1 METFVQ
7 LYQRLDQ
14 TQSTQAKQQALVA
27 YFRGADPHEAAWV
40 VRLLRGEHARRFIS
54 PRKLRQ
60 WVADYLDLPLELVD
74 SCHQQVGDLAETIA
88 LLLPNR
94 STPEGALPPLYWLAE
109 KEFPRLAQAAED
121 EQRATL
127 RYYWEKLGFYE
138 CFLFHKLLL
147 GAMRVGVAEG
157 LLMRALAEA
166 LHLPEGTI
174 AQKLASLPPPSPA
187 FYAYLHQESGPNT
200 EPYPFFLAYPIEDL
214 GTDFREKLGPLDAYQ
229 VEWKWDGVRVQVV
242 RRSGSVALWSR
253 GGVVLTDS
261 FPELVQRFR
270 NLPPGT
276 VIDGELLIVRE
287 GRIQPFF
294 ALQRRL
300 LRKKLTPVLLR
311 EAPAEILAYDL
322 LEWEGKD
329 IRQWPLYERRALLEK
344 LAELYPFLQVS
355 PILRVSSWEELEAYR
370 TDVPAGAEGIMLKR
384 KDSPYLTGRRRGY
397 WWKYKQK
404 PYSVDAVLMYAQYG
418 HGRRSGWFTD
428 LTFALWNERGELV
441 PFAKAYS
448 GLTDVEMQ
456 ELTRW
461 IRTHAVGKVGP
472 VVKVPPQW
480 VFEIAFEGI
489 QRSRRHACGYA
500 VRFPRIL
507 RWRKDKAPAE
517 ADTLS
522 TLGRLS
528 GEEPLPLGPFQPEL
542 F

>member
-14 TQSTQAKQQALVA
+14 TQSTQAKQEALVG
-27 YFRGADPHEAAWV
+27 YFRRANPHEAAWV
-40 VRLLRGEHARRFIS
+40 VRLLCGEHARRFIS

-60 WVADYLDLPLELVD
+60 WVADYLGLPIALVE
-74 SCHQQVGDLAETIA
+74 SCYQQVGDLAETIA

-94 STPEGALPPLYWLAE
+94 FISEGELPPLYWLAE
-109 KEFPRLAQAAED
+109 REFPRLAEAPEAQ
-121 EQRATL
+121 QRATL
-127 RYYWEKLGFYE
+127 ISYWQRLSFYE

-147 GAMRVGVAEG
+147 GAMRVGVADG

-174 AQKLASLPPPSPA
+174 AQKLACLPPPSPA
-187 FYAYLHQESGPNT
+187 FYAYLHKESGPNT

-214 GTDFREKLGPLDAYQ
+214 GTDFVEKLGPLAAYQ
-229 VEWKWDGVRVQVV
+229 IEWKWDGVRVQVV
-242 RRSGSVALWSR
+242 RRAGRVALWSR
-253 GGVVLTDS
+253 GGVLLTES
-261 FPELVQRFR
+261 FPELVQRFQ
-270 NLPPGT
+270 NLPSGT

-287 GRIQPFF
+287 GRVQPFF

-300 LRKKLTPVLLR
+300 LRKKLTPALLR
-311 EAPAEILAYDL
+311 EAPAEVFAYDI
-322 LEWEGKD
+322 LEWEGQD
-329 IRQWPLYERRALLEK
+329 IRQQPLSERRALLEK
-344 LAELYPFLQVS
+344 VAELYPFLQVS
-355 PILRVSSWEELEAYR
+355 PTLRVSSWEEIEAYR
-370 TDVPAGAEGIMLKR
+370 AEVPPGAEGIMLKR
-384 KDSPYLTGRRRGY
+384 KESPYLVGRRRGY
-397 WWKYKQK
+397 WWKYKQQ
-404 PYSVDAVLMYAQYG
+404 PYSVDAVLLYAQQG

-448 GLTDVEMQ
+448 GLTDAEMQ

-507 RWRKDKAPAE
+507 RWRKDKSPAE

-522 TLGRLS
+522 TLAKLS
-528 GEEPLPLGPFQPEL
+528 GDPHFPTGPFQPEL